1 MAGADANSQ
10 AATNAQMDIG
20 NIELQ
25 CSDGTLRV
33 GSTEQ
38 NSIELVQSEL
48 MRCCRHG
55 GMCFS

>member
-48 MRCCRHG
+48 MQE
-55 GMCFS
+55 